1 MKKNKIPRGPESFDA
16 PPAPEASATE
26 EAEHGAMRVSVRW
39 ASARDGADDVL
50 GATAYDGAGENSAD
64 AVNPRDPRDSIDVDV
79 DVDAR
84 AKEGGKKNDLDDVPV
99 SGAPQASFD
108 ALLEASLASA
118 SDPRAAT
125 PASPSTGQKPLPP
138 QDASSGVTMSAFQ
151 EKTPPANA
159 SSAAPRPF
167 LRRGDRQR
175 RIADDA
181 KAKRAGEFVSA
192 PSAPRSSTRP
202 AADASAERSSRVI
215 SRSAP
220 RSASKKSA
228 REEDELAEFEAL
240 ERELLAA
247 NDANDDE
254 KETRSE
260 ASAAAASRKAG
271 RSTSNAFPKKR
282 AGTHRASVEKAKL
295 AAAMRSVRLDSDDDT
310 ASDADSRDDDARS
323 LSARSGALGRTGAA
337 SQASR
342 DRPKAQGALRDRA
355 ALASPTPPAFDDGDS
370 WDDDA
375 FGGVADAFGGRSPTR
390 AKAARSSPAKSPAR
404 EQRAR
409 PGEGAPELI
418 KSLFYGASKAGA
430 SESRSRAPKEDGRG
444 VLRAERREAKDPV
457 SSARA
462 AADAAAAAE
471 AAAAARDAADAVRRE
486 RERLEKEKSAFAKEK
501 RAAAK
506 DLKSNETRLAEAR
519 DELESQKQKL
529 EAQAERVRRDRQRLE
544 RDARRA
550 AEAGSTTKRERT
562 ELESLREALAKA
574 TEEAKAKDAKH
585 RAAADRLRRQVNDLR
600 DEVDELKGEKRRL
613 EQTLLRR
620 QKGAGDAEREK
631 RRGAG
636 AVSKRD
642 LAREQLEL
650 AREQRERRDREEM
663 EKLAREQRERRAREE
678 ARERQTLLRDEEDAS
693 DEEDARSD
701 SRRGVDSEPDSDA
714 SLSDSFRV
722 SKRRERDTVKDPVD
736 SLGVSAVEAA
746 AAHRVPSVRDAPPR
760 VGPPPAVSDAEHS
773 CSGLGAFDVNRHE
786 DGRVERVSRET
797 GRRVVTFANG
807 TVKDVVSSAE
817 GSISTVYFTN
827 GDVKRAHPGGRVEY
841 FYKEVDT
848 WHTTHPEGVE
858 VYHFPS
864 GQTEAHGADGRK
876 EILFPDGLLRRVYP
890 DGREEDEP
898 AP

>member
-1 MKKNKIPRGPESFDA
+1 VKKNKIPRGPESFDA

-84 AKEGGKKNDLDDVPV
+84 AKEGGNSRDLDDVPV

-125 PASPSTGQKPLPP
+125 PASPSTGPKPLPP
-138 QDASSGVTMSAFQ
+138 QDAYGVTMSASQ

-159 SSAAPRPF
+159 SSDKIPRPF

-175 RIADDA
+175 KIADDA

-247 NDANDDE
+247 NDANDDRE
-254 KETRSE
+254 RDSLGSLRRRGKPE
-260 ASAAAASRKAG
+260 SRALDVERFSKNG
-271 RSTSNAFPKKR
+271 KR

-323 LSARSGALGRTGAA
+323 VSARSGALGRTGAA

-342 DRPKAQGALRDRA
+342 DRPKLTGALRDRA

-678 ARERQTLLRDEEDAS
+678 ARERDSLLRDEEDAS

-701 SRRGVDSEPDSDA
+701 SRRGVDSEPESDA

-722 SKRRERDTVKDPVD
+722 SKRRERDTSKDPVD

-807 TVKDVVSSAE
+807 TVKDVV
-817 GSISTVYFTN
+817 
-827 GDVKRAHPGGRVEY
+827 
-841 FYKEVDT
+841 
-848 WHTTHPEGVE
+848 
-858 VYHFPS
+858 
-864 GQTEAHGADGRK
+864 
-876 EILFPDGLLRRVYP
+876 LRRR
-890 DGREEDEP
+890 GR
-898 AP
+898 

>member
-1 MKKNKIPRGPESFDA
+1 M
-16 PPAPEASATE
+16 
-26 EAEHGAMRVSVRW
+26 
-39 ASARDGADDVL
+39 
-50 GATAYDGAGENSAD
+50 
-64 AVNPRDPRDSIDVDV
+64 
-79 DVDAR
+79 
-84 AKEGGKKNDLDDVPV
+84 
-99 SGAPQASFD
+99 
-108 ALLEASLASA
+108 SA
-118 SDPRAAT
+118 S
-125 PASPSTGQKPLPP
+125 
-138 QDASSGVTMSAFQ
+138 Q

-159 SSAAPRPF
+159 SSDKIPRPF

-175 RIADDA
+175 KIADDA
-181 KAKRAGEFVSA
+181 KGETRRRVCLRAQCSAFVDA
-192 PSAPRSSTRP
+192 TGG
-202 AADASAERSSRVI
+202 DASAERSSRVI

-260 ASAAAASRKAG
+260 ASAAAESRKAG
-271 RSTSNAFPKKR
+271 RSTSNAFPKNGSARHAQGLGGEGQARGGDAER
-282 AGTHRASVEKAKL
+282 AAGQRRRHRLGRRL
-295 AAAMRSVRLDSDDDT
+295 AGRR
-310 ASDADSRDDDARS
+310 RS
-323 LSARSGALGRTGAA
+323 LPFRSLRRARKNRRGFPGVA
-337 SQASR
+337 
-342 DRPKAQGALRDRA
+342 RPTEADGALRDRA
-355 ALASPTPPAFDDGDS
+355 PLASPTPPAFDDGDS

-404 EQRAR
+404 EKRAR

-678 ARERQTLLRDEEDAS
+678 ARERDSLLRDEEDAS

-701 SRRGVDSEPDSDA
+701 SRRGVDSEPESDA

-722 SKRRERDTVKDPVD
+722 SKRRERDTSKDPVD

-807 TVKDVVSSAE
+807 TVKDVVPSAE